1 MIRTGMLFR
10 AIKANNPAKR
20 GQKETD
26 MHPHPGARLT
36 FDKPGRGRVYGSI
49 LETIGN
55 TPLVRI
61 GRMAADAGCKAEV
74 LAKLEFFNPVASV
87 KDRIAVALLE
97 AMEADG
103 TIGPGS
109 VIVEPTSGNT
119 GIGLAFAC
127 AAKGYRCILTM
138 PDGFSLERRKM
149 IRVFGAELVL
159 TPREG
164 GMNAAIKKANEIAAQ
179 TEGAV
184 MPGQFV
190 NPANPGVHRR
200 TTAEEIWNDTNGVVD
215 AIVIGVG
222 TGGTLT
228 GVADVLKKRNS
239 EIRIIAVEPEDSA
252 ILSGG
257 THAPH
262 RIQGIGAGFV
272 PDVLETGLIDEIM
285 TVSNGS
291 AMETARSLALNEG
304 IPAGISS
311 GAAMSCAL
319 KVARREQMTGR
330 TIVTLLPS
338 GAERYLSTGLFENV
352 SE

>member
-1 MIRTGMLFR
+1 
-10 AIKANNPAKR
+10 
-20 GQKETD
+20 
-26 MHPHPGARLT
+26 MHPYPGSRLT
-36 FDKPGRGRVYGSI
+36 FDKPGRGRVYNSI

-61 GRMAADAGCKAEV
+61 SRLATEAGCKAEL
-74 LAKLEFFNPVASV
+74 LAKLEFFNPAASV

-97 AMEADG
+97 AMEAGG

-149 IRVFGAELVL
+149 IRAFGAELVL
-159 TPREG
+159 TPGDG
-164 GMNAAIKKANEIAAQ
+164 GMNAAIEKANEIAAQ

-215 AIVIGVG
+215 AVVLGVG

-228 GVADVLKKRNS
+228 GVADLLKSRNG
-239 EIRIIAVEPEDSA
+239 EIRIIAVEPEESPV
-252 ILSGG
+252 LSGG
-257 THAPH
+257 PH
-262 RIQGIGAGFV
+262 TPHQIQGIGAGFV
-272 PDVLETGLIDEIM
+272 PDVLETDLIDEVV
-285 TVSNGS
+285 TVSNQS
-291 AMETARSLALNEG
+291 AMETARSLALKEG

-311 GAAMSCAL
+311 GAAMYCAL
-319 KVARREQMTGR
+319 KLGRREQMKGR
-330 TIVTLLPS
+330 TIVTVLPS
-338 GAERYLSTGLFENV
+338 GAERYLSTGLFEDIG
-352 SE
+352 E